1 MIAFV
6 LSGGGS
12 LGAIQA
18 GMLEALLERD
28 VVPDALVGTS
38 IGAANAAFL
47 AAEPTLPRAQA
58 LSDLWR
64 SVKPRQI
71 FPLGPIRT
79 LNALRR
85 DGSLFP
91 TAPLRRLI
99 ERHSPYS
106 RIERARIPL
115 RIVATDFEDGTE
127 VVFDSGPVADA
138 VLASTA
144 LPGLFPPH
152 RVSGRLYLDGGL
164 VDQVPLA
171 PATAMGA
178 DTIYVL
184 SCGFPC
190 PPHADHRSARSVLA
204 YSMEILLSQRVRVEV
219 QQVPENNP
227 GLKIVSL
234 PPVCSHTGLRDL
246 GRVASLIERARSQTR
261 LFLAGQ
267 PCDTCTHEGSRRSD
281 HAPVEEVV
289 RLSADLSIA

>member
-28 VVPDALVGTS
+28 IVPDTLVGTS

-64 SVKPRQI
+64 SLRPRQI

-99 ERHSPYS
+99 EQHSPYS
-106 RIERARIPL
+106 QIERARIPL
-115 RIVATDFEDGTE
+115 RVVATDFVDGTE

-144 LPGLFPPH
+144 LPGVFPPH

-164 VDQVPLA
+164 VDHVPLA
-171 PATAMGA
+171 PAIAMGA

-190 PPHADHRSARSVLA
+190 PPHANHHSARSVLA
-204 YSMEILLSQRVRVEV
+204 HSMGILLSQRVRVDV
-219 QQVPENNP
+219 QQVPENHP

-246 GRVASLIERARSQTR
+246 GRAASLIEQARRQTR

-267 PCDTCTHEGSRRSD
+267 PCDTCTHEDSRRSD
-281 HAPVEEVV
+281 YGPVEEVV
-289 RLSADLSIA
+289 RLRADSSVA

>member
-18 GMLEALLERD
+18 GMLEALLEND
-28 VVPDALVGTS
+28 IVPDAIVGTS

-47 AAEPTLPRAQA
+47 AAEPTLHRARA

-64 SVKPRQI
+64 SLRPREI

-79 LNALRR
+79 FRTLRR
-85 DGSLFP
+85 DGSLFT

-106 RIERARIPL
+106 RIERARTPL
-115 RIVATDFEDGTE
+115 RIVATDFADGTE

-144 LPGLFPPH
+144 LPGVFPPH
-152 RVSGRLYLDGGL
+152 QVSGRLYLDGGL
-164 VDQVPLA
+164 VDHVPLA
-171 PATAMGA
+171 PAIAMGA

-190 PPHADHRSARSVLA
+190 PPRANHRSTRSVLA
-204 YSMEILLSQRVRVEV
+204 HSMGILLSQRVRVDV
-219 QQVPENNP
+219 QQVPENHP
-227 GLKIVSL
+227 RVTIISL
-234 PPVCSHTGLRDL
+234 PPVCSHAGLRDF
-246 GRVASLIERARSQTR
+246 GRAASLIGRARSQTR
-261 LFLAGQ
+261 LFLAGH
-267 PCDTCTHEGSRRSD
+267 PCDTCTHEASRRGD
-281 HAPVEEVV
+281 NGPVEEVV
-289 RLSADLSIA
+289 RLRADLSIA

>member
-18 GMLEALLERD
+18 GMLEALLERGI
-28 VVPDALVGTS
+28 VPDALVGTS

-47 AAEPTLPRAQA
+47 AGEPTLPQAQA
-58 LSDLWR
+58 LSGLWE
-64 SVKPRQI
+64 SLKPRQI

-79 LNALRR
+79 LKALHR
-85 DGSLFP
+85 DGSLFS
-91 TAPLRRLI
+91 TAPLRQLI

-115 RIVATDFEDGTE
+115 RIIATDFADGTE

-144 LPGLFPPH
+144 LPGVFPPH
-152 RVSGRLYLDGGL
+152 QVSGRLYLDGGL
-164 VDQVPLA
+164 VDHVPLA
-171 PATAMGA
+171 PAIAMGA

-190 PPHADHRSARSVLA
+190 PPRADHRSTRSVLA
-204 YSMEILLSQRVRVEV
+204 HSMGILLSQRVRVDV
-219 QQVPENNP
+219 QQVPENHP
-227 GLKIVSL
+227 GVKIISL
-234 PPVCSHTGLRDL
+234 PPVCSHAGLRDL
-246 GRVASLIERARSQTR
+246 GRAASLIEQARSQTR
-261 LFLAGQ
+261 LFLAGH
-267 PCDTCTHEGSRRSD
+267 PCDTCTHEESRRSD
-281 HAPVEEVV
+281 NAPVQEVV
-289 RLSADLSIA
+289 RLRADLSVA

>member
-28 VVPDALVGTS
+28 IEPDALVGTS

-47 AAEPTLPRAQA
+47 AADPTLPRARA

-64 SVKPRQI
+64 SLKPRQI

-91 TAPLRRLI
+91 TAPLRQLI

-106 RIERARIPL
+106 HIQRARIPL
-115 RIVATDFEDGTE
+115 RIVATDLADGTE

-144 LPGLFPPH
+144 LPGVFPPH

-164 VDQVPLA
+164 VDHVPLA
-171 PATAMGA
+171 PAIAMGA

-184 SCGFPC
+184 SC
-190 PPHADHRSARSVLA
+190 
-204 YSMEILLSQRVRVEV
+204 I
-219 QQVPENNP
+219 
-227 GLKIVSL
+227 
-234 PPVCSHTGLRDL
+234 
-246 GRVASLIERARSQTR
+246 
-261 LFLAGQ
+261 FLALHMQTIARLARCWRIRWGSF
-267 PCDTCTHEGSRRSD
+267 CLSGCASTSSRFRRTILGSRSFRS
-281 HAPVEEVV
+281 HP
-289 RLSADLSIA
+289 SAVTPA

>member
-28 VVPDALVGTS
+28 IVPDVLVGTS

-47 AAEPTLPRAQA
+47 AAELTLARAQA

-64 SVKPRQI
+64 TLTSREI

-79 LNALRR
+79 FNALRR

-99 ERHSPYS
+99 ERHSLYS
-106 RIERARIPL
+106 RVERARIPL
-115 RIVATDFEDGTE
+115 RIVATDFADGTE
-127 VVFDSGPVADA
+127 VVFDSGLVADA

-144 LPGLFPPH
+144 LPGVFPPH
-152 RVSGRLYLDGGL
+152 RVGGRLYLDGGL
-164 VDQVPLA
+164 VDHVPLA
-171 PATAMGA
+171 PAIAMGA

-190 PPHADHRSARSVLA
+190 PPRADHHSARSVLA
-204 YSMEILLSQRVRVEV
+204 HSMGILLSQRVRVDV
-219 QQVPENNP
+219 QQVPENHP
-227 GLKIVSL
+227 GVKVVSL
-234 PPVCSHTGLRDL
+234 PPVCSHAGLRDL
-246 GRVASLIERARSQTR
+246 GRAASLIAQARSQTR

-267 PCDTCTHEGSRRSD
+267 PCDTCKHEESRRD
-281 HAPVEEVV
+281 DQPAEEVV
-289 RLSADLSIA
+289 RLRADLSIA

>member
-28 VVPDALVGTS
+28 IVPDALVGTS

-47 AAEPTLPRAQA
+47 AADATLPRAQA
-58 LSDLWR
+58 LSNLWR
-64 SVKPRQI
+64 SLKTRQI
-71 FPLGPIRT
+71 FPLGPVRT
-79 LNALRR
+79 FNALRR

-91 TAPLRRLI
+91 TAPLRRVI

-106 RIERARIPL
+106 RIEWADIPL
-115 RIVATDFEDGTE
+115 RIVATDFVDGTE

-144 LPGLFPPH
+144 LPGVFPPH
-152 RVSGRLYLDGGL
+152 RVAGRLYLDGGL
-164 VDQVPLA
+164 VDHVPLA
-171 PATAMGA
+171 PAIAAGA

-190 PPHADHRSARSVLA
+190 PPHADHHSARSVLA
-204 YSMEILLSQRVRVEV
+204 HSMGILLSQRIRVDV
-219 QQVPENNP
+219 QRVPQNHHD
-227 GLKIVSL
+227 LKVISL
-234 PPVCSHTGLRDL
+234 PPVCSHSGLRDL
-246 GRVASLIERARSQTR
+246 GRAASLIDRARTQTR

-267 PCDTCTHEGSRRSD
+267 PCDTCTHEDSRRGDSV
-281 HAPVEEVV
+281 PVEEVV
-289 RLSADLSIA
+289 PLRADLSVA

>member
-1 MIAFV
+1 MIALV

-28 VVPDALVGTS
+28 IVPDALVGTS
-38 IGAANAAFL
+38 IGAANAAFF
-47 AAEPTLPRAQA
+47 AADPTLPRAQA

-64 SVKPRQI
+64 SLKPRQI
-71 FPLGPIRT
+71 LPLGPIRT

-91 TAPLRRLI
+91 TAPLRELI

-106 RIERARIPL
+106 HIPRARIPL
-115 RIVATDFEDGTE
+115 RIVATDFADGTE

-144 LPGLFPPH
+144 LPGVFPPH

-164 VDQVPLA
+164 VDHVPLA
-171 PATAMGA
+171 PAIAMGA

-184 SCGFPC
+184 SCRFPC
-190 PPHADHRSARSVLA
+190 PPHANHRSARSVLA
-204 YSMEILLSQRVRVEV
+204 HSMGILLSQRVRVDV
-219 QQVPENNP
+219 QQVPENHP

-234 PPVCSHTGLRDL
+234 PPVCSHAGLRDL
-246 GRVASLIERARSQTR
+246 GRAASLIEQARTKSLGAATTR
-261 LFLAGQ
+261 PL
-267 PCDTCTHEGSRRSD
+267 RRWCVCV
-281 HAPVEEVV
+281 PT
-289 RLSADLSIA
+289 